1 MTFIERLKQ
10 GRLYND
16 GAYGTYLQARGLKS
30 GELPELWNLSHE
42 EAIIDHALEF
52 YRAGADLATTNTF
65 GANRLKFPDQL
76 EEIIEKGVRLAAEGR
91 KRANREAD
99 GFIALD
105 IGPTGKLLE
114 PMGELPFEEAVS
126 IFGEVAA
133 LGEKAGADL
142 ILIETM
148 NDQTETRAAV
158 LGAKEHSSLP
168 IAATLTF
175 NEKGVLLTG
184 GTIESVAVM
193 LEGLGVAAIGF
204 NCGTGPSGMKEN
216 VKRLRAVTD
225 LPLIVDPNAGLP
237 KVRDGKTVYD
247 VGPEEFTKEM
257 VEIAGFGA
265 HILGGCCGTTVD
277 HIGTMIRAV
286 KDLPFTPRRESER
299 TYVSS
304 GRKIVE
310 IGRKPVLIGER
321 INPTGKKRFQQALR
335 EKDFEYILEQAKE
348 QEEAG
353 AHILDVN
360 VGLPEI
366 DEPEMMEEVVR
377 RLSEVTDLPLQLD
390 TGDPEA
396 LERGLRAYHGK
407 ALINSVS
414 GEKERLDSILPLVKK
429 YGGVVVGLALDE
441 NGIPETAEGRLA
453 IAEKIYKAAE
463 SYGIPRKDV
472 VIDGLAMTVSSDP
485 KAAKATLETIRG
497 ITSLPYG
504 RTILGVSNI
513 SFGLPKRENLNAT
526 FFTMAMQEGLSCAII
541 NPNNLAMKKAYVS
554 FLALTDQDPNF
565 EGYLEACEAMPEENG
580 SVAAGKPVREKAP
593 AAADTLHQC
602 ILRGRKE
609 KAAELT
615 KELIKTKAGME
626 IIEGELIPALDEVGK
641 GFEKGTLFL
650 PQLLMAADS
659 AQGAFAVIRE
669 TLGQANGPVKGRVI
683 LATVKNDIHDI
694 GKNIV
699 KVMLENYGYEVL
711 DLGKDV
717 DPEVIAEKAVAE
729 EIRLVGLSA
738 LMTTT
743 VPSMEETV
751 KLLREKAPDT
761 KVVVGGAVMTEE
773 YARMIGADAY
783 AKDAMETVR
792 YADKVF
798 VTT

>member
-10 GRLYND
+10 GRIYND

-30 GELPELWNLSHE
+30 GELPELWNLTHE
-42 EAIIDHALEF
+42 EAIIDHAVEF

-193 LEGLGVAAIGF
+193 LEGLGVVAIGF

-265 HILGGCCGTTVD
+265 HILGGCCGTTVG
-277 HIGTMIRAV
+277 HISTMIRAV
-286 KDLPFTPRRESER
+286 KDLPFTPRQKSEH

-310 IGRKPVLIGER
+310 IGKKPVLIGER

-485 KAAKATLETIRG
+485 KAAKATLVTIRG

-554 FLALTDQDPNF
+554 FLALTGQDPNF

-580 SVAAGKPVREKAP
+580 SVAAGKPVREKVP

-669 TLGQANGPVKGRVI
+669 TLGQADGPVKGRVI

-798 VTT
+798 VTA